1 MDSRPNLLFYSRTN
15 NNCIELLRIMKQYQI
30 DKEFKIINVDNNKSE
45 VIKKIKVIPTM
56 IIPSINKVIIGES
69 VNEFVIS
76 VINSRIKEF
85 NKNVKAINQYPLNQH
100 LKQNQLNQNTSPY
113 STKIT
118 DEQHNQLIDKPILD
132 KSTVNITNQNIKQEQ
147 NECNN
152 ENANCKILGYI
163 EDEMGGLSDKYSY
176 LNINISPIHNYG
188 YYQ

>member
-15 NNCIELLRIMKQYQI
+15 DNCIELLRIMKQYQI

-85 NKNVKAINQYPLNQH
+85 NNANKQINQNSLNQ
-100 LKQNQLNQNTSPY
+100 Y

-118 DEQHNQLIDKPILD
+118 DKQHNKLIDKPILD
-132 KSTVNITNQNIKQEQ
+132 KSTVNIDNEDLKEKLNNDLNDNKQSNKTNP
-147 NECNN
+147 
-152 ENANCKILGYI
+152 ILGYI

>member
-1 MDSRPNLLFYSRTN
+1 MDSRPNLLFYSRIN

-30 DKEFKIINVDNNKSE
+30 DKEFKIINVDNNKSD

-76 VINSRIKEF
+76 VINSRIKEL
-85 NKNVKAINQYPLNQH
+85 NNANIKAINQNPLNQH
-100 LKQNQLNQNTSPY
+100 LKQ
-113 STKIT
+113 
-118 DEQHNQLIDKPILD
+118 EQHNQLIDKPILD
-132 KSTVNITNQNIKQEQ
+132 KSTVNIINQDIKQEQ

-152 ENANCKILGYI
+152 ENVNCKILGYI

>member
-1 MDSRPNLLFYSRTN
+1 MASVNRPNLLFYSRTN
-15 NNCIELLRIMKQYQI
+15 NCIELLRMMKQYQI

-76 VINSRIKEF
+76 IIKSRIKEP
-85 NKNVKAINQYPLNQH
+85 INT
-100 LKQNQLNQNTSPY
+100 QL
-113 STKIT
+113 T
-118 DEQHNQLIDKPILD
+118 DEQHNKLIDKPILD
-132 KSTVNITNQNIKQEQ
+132 KSTVNID
-147 NECNN
+147 NEELKETLNN
-152 ENANCKILGYI
+152 ELNNKHSNKTNPILGYI

>member
-1 MDSRPNLLFYSRTN
+1 MASVNRPNLLFYSKAN
-15 NNCIELLRIMKQYQI
+15 NECIELLRIMKQYQI

-76 VINSRIKEF
+76 VINSRI
-85 NKNVKAINQYPLNQH
+85 NKQQIINKTQPNQ
-100 LKQNQLNQNTSPY
+100 
-113 STKIT
+113 IT
-118 DEQHNQLIDKPILD
+118 DEQHNKLIDKPILD
-132 KSTVNITNQNIKQEQ
+132 KSTVNITNEDIKE
-147 NECNN
+147 NLNN
-152 ENANCKILGYI
+152 ELNDNKTNNRTNPILGYI

-176 LNINISPIHNYG
+176 LNINISPMHNYG

>member
-1 MDSRPNLLFYSRTN
+1 
-15 NNCIELLRIMKQYQI
+15 MKQYQI

-69 VNEFVIS
+69 VNDFVIS
-76 VINSRIKEF
+76 VINSSIKKL
-85 NKNVKAINQYPLNQH
+85 NNANTKAIQKSFNQ
-100 LKQNQLNQNTSPY
+100 Y

-118 DEQHNQLIDKPILD
+118 DEQHNKLIDKPILD
-132 KSTVNITNQNIKQEQ
+132 KSTVNID
-147 NECNN
+147 NEELKETLNN
-152 ENANCKILGYI
+152 ELNNKHSNKTNPILGYI

>member
-85 NKNVKAINQYPLNQH
+85 NNSNKPINQNSLSQ
-100 LKQNQLNQNTSPY
+100 Y

-118 DEQHNQLIDKPILD
+118 NEQHNKLIDKPILD
-132 KSTVNITNQNIKQEQ
+132 KSTVNIDNEDIKETLNNDLNDNKQSNKTNP
-147 NECNN
+147 
-152 ENANCKILGYI
+152 ILGYI

>member
-1 MDSRPNLLFYSRTN
+1 MDSRPNLLFYSRSN
-15 NNCIELLRIMKQYQI
+15 DNCIELLRIMKQYQI

-76 VINSRIKEF
+76 VINSRIKEL
-85 NKNVKAINQYPLNQH
+85 NNANIKAINQNPINQKPLNQ
-100 LKQNQLNQNTSPY
+100 Y

-118 DEQHNQLIDKPILD
+118 DEQHNKLIDKPILD
-132 KSTVNITNQNIKQEQ
+132 KSTVNIDNKELKETLNNDLNDKQSNKTNP
-147 NECNN
+147 
-152 ENANCKILGYI
+152 ILGYI

-176 LNINISPIHNYG
+176 LSINISPIHNYG